1 MWLGPLCFVAQKK
14 KKNTKNGKK
23 NSLCFISIKY
33 SIIIPQMETIV
44 NIINY
49 KLVILED

>member
-1 MWLGPLCFVAQKK
+1 MFCSPKK

-33 SIIIPQMETIV
+33 SIIIPEMDTIV

-49 KLVILED
+49 KLVILKD

>member
-1 MWLGPLCFVAQKK
+1 MWLGPLCFVAPK

-33 SIIIPQMETIV
+33 SIIIPEMDTIV

-49 KLVILED
+49 KLVILKD